1 MPGIE
6 ILVSDHHG
14 VYVPKVFTE
23 NYNTKRWNVS
33 DSNIADVA
41 GGPENCEWY
50 WESWNNILDNAE
62 YVDELGNIWRLYQDG
77 DLFAICEDLMSDAD
91 YENFF
96 GEER

>member
-1 MPGIE
+1 MFRTVI
-6 ILVSDHHG
+6 
-14 VYVPKVFTE
+14 
-23 NYNTKRWNVS
+23 
-33 DSNIADVA
+33 

-62 YVDELGNIWRLYQDG
+62 YVDESGNIWRLYQDG